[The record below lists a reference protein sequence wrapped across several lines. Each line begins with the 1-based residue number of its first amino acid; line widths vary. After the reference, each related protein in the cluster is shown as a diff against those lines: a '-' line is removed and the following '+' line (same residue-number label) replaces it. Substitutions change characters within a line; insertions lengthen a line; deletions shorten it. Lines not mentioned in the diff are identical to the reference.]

1 MAAMTIQSARV
12 SKLGIQVQTTTLV
25 ATQIPGK
32 TQLNFLAKLLLTLTV
47 LGSSNFAVTSSE
59 IMAGSAGAGVSAASA
74 AASAG
79 FVSAASAASTFGCTG
94 LYSACQ
100 DFGVAQKDTPK
111 MVCK

>member
-1 MAAMTIQSARV
+1 
-12 SKLGIQVQTTTLV
+12 
-25 ATQIPGK
+25 
-32 TQLNFLAKLLLTLTV
+32 
-47 LGSSNFAVTSSE
+47 
-59 IMAGSAGAGVSAASA
+59 MAGSAGAGVSAASA

-111 MVCK
+111 MVISIWNMQENNKPLEFGVLYIQTQQFYHFFASK